1 MMFNPTSVCAAI
13 NVPQATFQE
22 WTILLDLMDVVHAQ
36 IEHDV
41 KFSFEPVIIYR
52 ATFPAIRNLSF
63 CRSHYV
69 GMRLVVE
76 S

>member
-22 WTILLDLMDVVHAQ
+22 WTILIDLTDVVHAQ
-36 IEHDV
+36 RWLEV
-41 KFSFEPVIIYR
+41 KFSFQSVIIDR
-52 ATFPAIRNLSF
+52 AASPAVRNLSL
-63 CRSHYV
+63 CRTHYI
-69 GMRLVVE
+69 GMRLVIE